1 MPTAE
6 KEQFVQEITQKFQD
20 AKAIYFTDY
29 LGLDVEEINNLRSEF
44 FKASV
49 DYKVVKNR
57 LTKLASKDAGYEE
70 GLEELLTG
78 PTAIAFANEDPV
90 APAKILTGFAKDH
103 ENLQIK
109 GAYFEGERI
118 SSERLEAIAKLP
130 SREELLQKL
139 LGGLQSPM
147 RTLVGMLSS
156 PMRDLAYALVQLKQQ
171 KNQ

>member
-6 KEQFVQEITQKFQD
+6 KEQFVQDITQKFQD

-70 GLEELLTG
+70 GLEALLRG

-103 ENLQIK
+103 EHLQIK

-156 PMRDLAYALVQLKQQ
+156 PMRDLAYALVQLKEQ

>member
-6 KEQFVQEITQKFQD
+6 KEQFIQDITQKFQD

-29 LGLDVEEINNLRSEF
+29 LGLDVEEINNLRGEF

-49 DYKVVKNR
+49 DYQVVKNR
-57 LTKLASKDAGYEE
+57 LTKIAGKEAGYDEE
-70 GLEELLTG
+70 INDLLRG
-78 PTAIAFANEDPV
+78 PTAIAFAKDNPV

-103 ENLQIK
+103 EKLQIK

-118 SSERLEAIAKLP
+118 SSERIEAIAKLP

-147 RTLVGMLSS
+147 RNLVSMLSS
-156 PMRDLAYALVQLKQQ
+156 PMRNLAYALAQLKEQ